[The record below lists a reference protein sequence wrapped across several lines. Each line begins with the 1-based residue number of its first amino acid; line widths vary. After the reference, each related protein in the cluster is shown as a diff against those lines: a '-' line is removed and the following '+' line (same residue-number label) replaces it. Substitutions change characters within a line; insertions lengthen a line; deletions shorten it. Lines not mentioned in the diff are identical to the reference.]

1 MKERLGSTLPV
12 RTGKREREC
21 FEYRRTGRG
30 GPMWKRRPH
39 LSRQLVTV
47 LTSPPPA
54 TSAAHMPQPDLRSFF
69 RSLWLRAASLL
80 PSPPEPPA
88 DAHADAHARNPRQPH
103 TAAVPPAADAAAAA
117 AAPNA
122 ARTAENGTRKRPGLA
137 RDLRHKSKSQPN
149 MRKFTFKARFSSSST
164 ALHKAPAAQPEPE
177 PVPPDSRF
185 LVVPPPTGHTTG
197 GREPAS
203 ERGRPP
209 SPRLV
214 PPPAS
219 RFSQRLS
226 GGSLSLFPPLSSSA
240 PTPAL
245 SYTTNTP
252 STVSLAFSPETPLD
266 PSTPYPDA
274 NDLYAIAELVTAT
287 TSDADLGALAQRR
300 GFRGAR
306 LFTAADPLR
315 TLSTA
320 LSPRSPLF
328 AGAPALRRI
337 SDAVWGPHAPSAT
350 AAAAAAAAAHQGART
365 APDPFATHGE
375 SYYTARAEP
384 GPFADIYD
392 LAAYARARHRR
403 RRTGETRTP
412 RAKAGKSRV
421 NVYVV
426 SMYDARAPSP
436 SRRKSNADAAA
447 VAAATTRHASV
458 ACPARTASVAS
469 LPARAKSK
477 AAPGTGVARASVAA
491 IAEAEELLDKEY
503 LRSLARA
510 FFTPESS
517 PRTSVA
523 SLCTERR
530 QSKGL
535 RPLVLPQQLG
545 LAGAGGGD
553 APCVSEPRNESALR
567 RSLQERRRS
576 GPTATMTTTTT
587 TTTTIVERG
596 GESPA
601 LGYEWDESMESEV
614 MRLGW

>member
-1 MKERLGSTLPV
+1 
-12 RTGKREREC
+12 
-21 FEYRRTGRG
+21 
-30 GPMWKRRPH
+30 
-39 LSRQLVTV
+39 
-47 LTSPPPA
+47 
-54 TSAAHMPQPDLRSFF
+54 MPQPDLRSFF

-88 DAHADAHARNPRQPH
+88 DADADAHARDPHQPH
-103 TAAVPPAADAAAAA
+103 TAALPPAAAAA
-117 AAPNA
+117 TPAT

-149 MRKFTFKARFSSSST
+149 MRKFAFKARFSSSST

-185 LVVPPPTGHTTG
+185 LAVPPPTGHTTG
-197 GREPAS
+197 GREPAG
-203 ERGRPP
+203 ERDRPP
-209 SPRLV
+209 SPRLI

-226 GGSLSLFPPLSSSA
+226 GGSLSLFPSLSSSA

-287 TSDADLGALAQRR
+287 TSDTDLGALAQRR

-328 AGAPALRRI
+328 VGAPALRRI

-350 AAAAAAAAAHQGART
+350 AAAAAAAHQGARA

-375 SYYTARAEP
+375 SYYAARAEP

-392 LAAYARARHRR
+392 LAAYTRARHRR
-403 RRTGETRTP
+403 RGTGETRTP

-436 SRRKSNADAAA
+436 SRRKSKADAAA
-447 VAAATTRHASV
+447 VAATTTKHASV
-458 ACPARTASVAS
+458 VGPARTASVAS
-469 LPARAKSK
+469 LPARAESK

-545 LAGAGGGD
+545 LAGARAGD

-576 GPTATMTTTTT
+576 GPTATMTATT
-587 TTTTIVERG
+587 TTTTIVKRG
-596 GESPA
+596 RESPA
-601 LGYEWDESMESEV
+601 LDDLVGMYEWDESMESEV
-614 MRLGW
+614 MRLGC